1 MKMEKI
7 YELKERLTAHQTAAA
22 KLWNTLD
29 SIEGDEITLDDYR
42 NITLNADDFL
52 DDDFTDKF
60 FEWKSETE
68 QKLHRQYFG
77 S

>member
-1 MKMEKI
+1 MEKI

-29 SIEGDEITLDDYR
+29 SIQGDEITLDDYR
-42 NITLNADDFL
+42 NIMNNAGDFL

-60 FEWKSETE
+60 FEWESETE
-68 QKLHRQYFG
+68 RILHRQYVG

>member
-1 MKMEKI
+1 MEKI

-22 KLWNTLD
+22 KLWNILD

-42 NITLNADDFL
+42 NITLNAEDFL

>member
-1 MKMEKI
+1 MEKI
-7 YELKERLTAHQTAAA
+7 YELKERLTDHQIAAA

-29 SIEGDEITLDDYR
+29 SIKGDEITLDDYR
-42 NITLNADDFL
+42 NIMLNAGDFL

-60 FEWKSETE
+60 FEWESETE
-68 QKLHRQYFG
+68 QKLHRQYIG